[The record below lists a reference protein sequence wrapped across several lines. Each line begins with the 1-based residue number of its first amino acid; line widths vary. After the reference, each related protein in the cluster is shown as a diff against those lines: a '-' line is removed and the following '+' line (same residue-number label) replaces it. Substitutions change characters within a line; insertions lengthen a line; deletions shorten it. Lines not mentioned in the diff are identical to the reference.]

1 VTIAILALLGA
12 SVAINAA
19 VIWTMKSMVD
29 NFILA
34 NSDQRCQFLDHVEH
48 LEGLALQD
56 AKERLE
62 LTSAS
67 IHRSVQAQSQP
78 DPNDGSEAEA
88 EDGIEGNRRF
98 ARVK

>member
-1 VTIAILALLGA
+1 MTIVILALLGA
-12 SVAINAA
+12 AIVTNAA
-19 VIWTMKSMVD
+19 VIWVMKSMVD

-34 NSDQRCQFLDHVEH
+34 SSDQRCQFLEHVEQ

-56 AKERLE
+56 AKERLD

-78 DPNDGSEAEA
+78 DQNDGSEAEA

-98 ARVK
+98 ARS